1 MRILISTALFAIL
14 ALGGAQRVEAQTEPT
29 IIRATTAPSDTRR
42 LGFDIRGVVRK
53 LDVERGD
60 AVKSGQRL
68 MSLDDT
74 EERARLDF
82 ANRRA
87 DVTQQVAEADA
98 RVQLAEVE
106 LARAREAV
114 KATVGTQLE
123 VDRTEAE
130 MKIARA
136 RLAQAKHEGQ
146 VFAAEAAAQQARV
159 ERFSLYTP
167 MDGFIEEIIVK
178 AGENV
183 DESRPVINVVDIDPL
198 HVEVRLL
205 ETQQV
210 QQLRVGQSL
219 EVRYPNGNW
228 TPAKVDFIG
237 KVGDARSGT
246 LLFRLEWPN
255 PGLVPA
261 GQAVEVR
268 VPAAAVA
275 TGN

>member
-1 MRILISTALFAIL
+1 MRSLISAALL
-14 ALGGAQRVEAQTEPT
+14 AFLAVGAVNRVAAQTEPT
-29 IIRATTAPSDTRR
+29 VIRATTAPSDTRR

-60 AVKSGQRL
+60 AVKSGQLL

-87 DVTQQVAEADA
+87 DVTQQVAEAEA
-98 RVQLAEVE
+98 RVELSEVE
-106 LARAREAV
+106 LAIRQRNFEQKVVNELELKRA
-114 KATVGTQLE
+114 
-123 VDRTEAE
+123 EAE
-130 MKIARA
+130 LKIARA

-146 VFAAEAAAQQARV
+146 VFAAEAAAQRARV
-159 ERFSLYTP
+159 ERFSLHTP

-205 ETQQV
+205 DTRQV

-219 EVRYPNGNW
+219 EVRYPNGQW
-228 TPAKVDFIG
+228 SSATIDFIG

-246 LLFRLEWPN
+246 LLFRLKWPN

-261 GQAVEVR
+261 GQAVEVQ

-275 TGN
+275 GN